1 MSRACNSQPNSA
13 LWSSREME
21 ILAVTLKLLQEQG
34 FERLTVG
41 DVAAAARASKATLYR
56 RWKTKGELVLASVC
70 WIWTRRARGGDWNTA
85 GRSTSVRTGHLRS
98 HEGACRHHS
107 CGVGGGGAQRRA
119 HAGVAA
125 SAR

>member
-41 DVAAAARASKATLYR
+41 DVGAAARASKATLYR
-56 RWKTKGELVLASVC
+56 RWKTKGELVLARCVLDLDPS
-70 WIWTRRARGGDWNTA
+70 RRR
-85 GRSTSVRTGHLRS
+85 RLEHC
-98 HEGACRHHS
+98 GAIYF
-107 CGVGGGGAQRRA
+107 
-119 HAGVAA
+119 
-125 SAR
+125 SADRLSAIT